1 MGNSNIKGITIEI
14 NGDVTGLDQAMQSI
28 NKKAKDAQTELTQVN
43 KLLKFDPSNVV
54 LLEQKQ
60 KLLTDAVGATSEK
73 LAGLKE
79 AEKQV
84 VQQFEAGEIPE
95 EKMRALQREIASTE
109 QSSKKYQEQL
119 NKVNQE
125 LQENSVSV
133 DKSTDKIE
141 ENNKVTKEASK
152 ENLELSGRLG
162 DVASTLGIKVP
173 EGCNKAIAG
182 MTANIAACGAL
193 ITVTASLI
201 KMFVDASVQT
211 AKLADDIVTLS
222 KTTGMST
229 DALQEWNYASEL
241 LDVSTETTSGS
252 ITKMIR
258 SMNMAREGTGTA
270 YDAFTKLHVKITD
283 TNGVLRDQNTVFYEL
298 IDKLGKVSDET
309 ERDALAMAIFGRS
322 ARDLNPLIEA
332 GSGELR
338 QLAQEAHNVGYVMD
352 AETLE
357 SFNKL
362 QDGLDRLDN
371 KSVEL
376 KATLGEALLPVLIGI
391 VDVITSIPSEAVS
404 IILIV
409 TTITVS
415 IITLIKTIKTISDGA
430 KVLSNIF
437 GFTVNPT
444 MLKTIAIIMI
454 VVSVLIVLGVVI
466 ATVQGRAKQME
477 ASFRSINNSVNGMV
491 NGGNVP
497 RYASGTMYHPGGL
510 ALVGEKGPEL
520 IELPRGSKVRTAQE
534 TAAISGRDG
543 TVASGGVYIDKVV
556 VNGIEEYNDFMKMVM
571 DTPGKVRARG

>member
-534 TAAISGRDG
+534 TAAISGRGG

-571 DTPGKVRARG
+571 DTPEKVRARG